1 MPADRAPGGTSNY
14 VKACFPA
21 YASGSVAGN
30 SPDLPTEL
38 NCVAAIAGAPAAFK
52 VPPGTASFDPHSH
65 PAQPTVPAH
74 AEVLRQLMASGN
86 SQLVEALQV

>member
-52 VPPGTASFDPHSH
+52 VPPGTASFDPIH
-65 PAQPTVPAH
+65 TLLNLLF
-74 AEVLRQLMASGN
+74 LRMQRFSAS
-86 SQLVEALQV
+86 